1 MIKNFFTLN
10 TKNTPPMFMAA
21 VFLAALFSASAWAGP
36 NIQHWQT
43 SNGAHVYFVEN
54 HDLPMLD
61 VRVIFNAGS
70 ARDDGQYGISSLMN
84 AQLPEG
90 AGGKSAAQLSAAI
103 ENVGGQFSNS
113 SGRDMA
119 SVAFRSLANK
129 KSLQPVIDTVA
140 LMLTKPDFSNKAIE
154 RDRKA
159 MLSGLKSRAQ
169 SVGSQA
175 SDAMYK
181 AFYPGH
187 PYAIGPHGTAKT
199 IKAITR
205 NHLIEFYKKYY
216 VAKNAVI
223 AIVGDASRK
232 KAEDIATKLTQGLA
246 MGHAAKTLP
255 APKEITSSKTIR
267 LKFPSA
273 QTHVF
278 IGHPAVKRGMA
289 NWHAM
294 YTGNHVLGGGG
305 FTSILMDEIREKRGL
320 SYSVYSY
327 FSPMLAKGPFI
338 LGLQTANKNADQA
351 IQLAHENL
359 QRYTSNGP
367 DKKSLD
373 LSIKNITGSFPLK
386 IDSNKKIA
394 EYIAAIGF
402 YNLPLNYLDTF
413 SDLVSR
419 LDKKT
424 VRAAFQENVHPDKI
438 ITIIVGG

>member
-1 MIKNFFTLN
+1 MIKKTFSLK
-10 TKNTPPMFMAA
+10 TKNTSPLFIVAI
-21 VFLAALFSASAWAGP
+21 VFATLFSAASWAGP

-70 ARDDGQYGISSLMN
+70 ARDNGQYGISSLVN

-113 SGRDMA
+113 SARDMA
-119 SVAFRSLANK
+119 SVSLRSLSHK
-129 KSLQPVIDTVA
+129 KSLKPVIDTVA
-140 LMLTKPDFSNKAIE
+140 LMLAKPDFTNKAIE

-159 MLSGLKSRAQ
+159 MLSNLKNRAQ
-169 SVGSQA
+169 SVSSQA

-181 AFYPGH
+181 AFYQGH

-205 NHLIEFYKKYY
+205 NDLIEFYQKYY
-216 VAKNAVI
+216 VAKNAVV

-246 MGHAAKTLP
+246 TGHAAKPLP
-255 APKEITSSKTIR
+255 APKEITASKTIR

-278 IGHPAVKRGMA
+278 IGHPAAKRGMA
-289 NWHAM
+289 DWHAM

-305 FTSILMDEIREKRGL
+305 FASILMDEIREKRGL

-351 IQLAHENL
+351 IKLAHENL
-359 QRYTSNGP
+359 QRYAANGP
-367 DKKSLD
+367 DKKSLA
-373 LSIKNITGSFPLK
+373 LSIKNITGGFPLK

-394 EYIAAIGF
+394 EYIGAIGF
-402 YNLPLNYLDTF
+402 YHLPLDYLDTF
-413 SDLVSR
+413 SHTVSQ

-424 VRAAFQENVHPDKI
+424 VHAAFQENVHPDKT